1 MLTNTELACQTQKT
15 KTGKRR
21 MKNLK
26 PFRNPVLKAE
36 ARSECFKTEGGYFRS
51 YVRRQYHAH

>member
-1 MLTNTELACQTQKT
+1 MLTETQMFCQTQKT
-15 KTGKRR
+15 RTGKRD
-21 MKNLK
+21 MKNRK

-36 ARSECFKTEGGYFRS
+36 AKRDCFKTEGGYFRS